1 MESNY
6 NEKKKEY
13 KELETNFNS
22 QISILCREKEVLN
35 DKLKKVIEQIDEVES
50 NLKLSKNNNYI
61 KIENLKSEN
70 NDKMNQLMKENEA
83 LRNKLSGVQADFNE
97 LSEVYEKDKTLWS
110 NKYNHLLDD
119 KKTIET
125 DLIYFKN
132 KYNSNIDDLTQK
144 LQNDRINLQQIYDE
158 AIKKRDEKFNTQI
171 NNGIYII
178 CTKI

>member
-1 MESNY
+1 
-6 NEKKKEY
+6 
-13 KELETNFNS
+13 
-22 QISILCREKEVLN
+22 
-35 DKLKKVIEQIDEVES
+35 
-50 NLKLSKNNNYI
+50 
-61 KIENLKSEN
+61 
-70 NDKMNQLMKENEA
+70 MKENEA

-158 AIKKRDEKFNTQI
+158 AIKKRDEKFNIQI